1 MDDMNI
7 DSTNCVS
14 NRLRRHGAYDLAG
27 RVAALFCHD
36 SLFYFLIQEKVK
48 TSNQRAMKSL
58 ILLEKRF

>member
-7 DSTNCVS
+7 DPTNCVS